1 MNPHDRLRIDFT
13 EARQE
18 WRAFAYIMQV
28 HENHYAKRAGVAGI
42 RARARYF
49 DTIGAT
55 IGQANFYRGIQM
67 SLEFVKEQLS
77 DFISSS
83 EPEVMAIQGEWG
95 IGKTYTWNTFLKE
108 NKDNIL
114 FNRYSYVSLFGINSL
129 DSLKYSIFENTIT
142 KEYIG
147 NKPDLETATTNATG
161 IVEMFSRK
169 AAGLLKEVPIV
180 KNFASTL
187 ESMSFMTVTK
197 MIVVIDDLERRGKNL
212 EVKDVL
218 GLVSLLKEQKDC
230 KVVLL
235 LNNGSNGMGDYS
247 TYKEKVIDREITYN
261 PTPEECASIAYSN
274 DVNVYNL
281 LSKHTISLGI
291 KNIRIL
297 KKIERFI
304 LTLIPKV
311 NGDIETIS
319 NEVAHS
325 LTLYCWSHY
334 AFSPDGDVPSLEYIG
349 NIKNIYMYDDKEE
362 GQRKRWRNTLL
373 KYGYKKTNELDEI
386 LIDIVKYGYIDT
398 NRFQIQVGIRND
410 EIIRDNKRGSLFKA
424 WQYFHNSF
432 DDNQSEVVEKLYR
445 AVLDGMK
452 YVTPSELDS
461 VVGLFRDFGE
471 NIKATELINSFI
483 DYSNDA
489 LNEYVQSI
497 YMNVHPVK
505 DAELLLR
512 IKEYSAS
519 RDMEDSIEDVLTK
532 LSGQNGWSDRHEVT
546 LDSASED
553 DYYKL
558 FKDVI
563 LKGGDSIIATAL
575 KFGSYSNGS
584 DRMNRIGEKAKN
596 ALIRIGNESS
606 INKIRVKRYL

>member
-1 MNPHDRLRIDFT
+1 
-13 EARQE
+13 
-18 WRAFAYIMQV
+18 
-28 HENHYAKRAGVAGI
+28 
-42 RARARYF
+42 
-49 DTIGAT
+49 
-55 IGQANFYRGIQM
+55 M

-77 DFISSS
+77 DFISSE

-95 IGKTYTWNTFLKE
+95 IGKTYTWNTFLKD
-108 NKDNIL
+108 NKASIL

-142 KEYIG
+142 REYIG

-169 AAGLLKEVPIV
+169 VAGVLKEVPVV
-180 KNFASTL
+180 KNFTSTL
-187 ESMSFMTVTK
+187 EIMSFMTVAK

-235 LNNGSNGMGDYS
+235 LNNGSNGMEDYS

-274 DVNVYNL
+274 DTNLYNL

-304 LTLIPKV
+304 LALMPKI
-311 NGDIETIS
+311 NGDAETIL

-334 AFSPDGDVPSLEYIG
+334 AFSPDGNVPSLEYIS
-349 NIKNIYMYDDKEE
+349 NIKNIYIYDKEE
-362 GQRKRWRNTLL
+362 GKEKNWLNTLL
-373 KYGYKKTNELDEI
+373 KYGYKNTNKLDEV
-386 LIDIVKYGYIDT
+386 LIDMVKYGYIDT
-398 NRFQIQVGIRND
+398 NRFQIQVSVRND
-410 EIIRDNKRGSLFKA
+410 EIIRDNKRGSLFEA

-432 DDNQSEVVEKLYR
+432 DDNQIEVVEKLYQ

-452 YVTPSELDS
+452 YVTPSDLDS
-461 VVGLFRDFGE
+461 VVGLFRDFDE
-471 NIKATELINSFI
+471 NIKAAELIDNFI
-483 DYSNDA
+483 KYANDA

-505 DAELLLR
+505 DAELLLK
-512 IKEYSAS
+512 IKEYSLS
-519 RDMEDSIEDVLTK
+519 RDMEDSIGDVLTK
-532 LSGQNGWSDRHEVT
+532 LSGQNGWSDRHEVI

-558 FKDVI
+558 FKDII
-563 LKGGDSIIATAL
+563 LDGGDSIIATAL
-575 KFGSYSNGS
+575 KFGNYSNGS

>member
-1 MNPHDRLRIDFT
+1 
-13 EARQE
+13 
-18 WRAFAYIMQV
+18 
-28 HENHYAKRAGVAGI
+28 
-42 RARARYF
+42 
-49 DTIGAT
+49 
-55 IGQANFYRGIQM
+55 M

-77 DFISSS
+77 DFISSK

-95 IGKTYTWNTFLKE
+95 IGKTYTWNTFLKD
-108 NKDNIL
+108 NKASIL

-142 KEYIG
+142 SEYIG

-169 AAGLLKEVPIV
+169 VAGVLKEVPVV
-180 KNFASTL
+180 KNFTSTL
-187 ESMSFMTVTK
+187 ETMSFMTVTK

-235 LNNGSNGMGDYS
+235 LNNGSNGMEDYS

-274 DVNVYNL
+274 DINLYKL
-281 LSKHTISLGI
+281 LSRHTISLGI

-304 LTLIPKV
+304 LALIPKI
-311 NGDIETIS
+311 NGDVETIS

-334 AFSPDGDVPSLEYIG
+334 AFSTDGDVPSLEYIS
-349 NIKNIYMYDDKEE
+349 NIKNIYMYDEEE
-362 GQRKRWRNTLL
+362 GEEKRWINTLL
-373 KYGYKKTNELDEI
+373 KYGYKKTNELDEV
-386 LIDIVKYGYIDT
+386 LIDMVKYGYIDT
-398 NRFQIQVGIRND
+398 NRFQIQVGIRNN
-410 EIIRDNKRGSLFKA
+410 EIVRDNKRGSLFEA

-432 DDNQSEVVEKLYR
+432 DDNQTEVVEKLYQ
-445 AVLDGMK
+445 AVLDGMA
-452 YVTPSELDS
+452 YVTPSDLDS
-461 VVGLFRDFGE
+461 VVGLFRDFDE
-471 NIKATELINSFI
+471 NIKATELIDSFI
-483 DYSNDA
+483 NYANNG

-505 DAELLLR
+505 DAELLLK
-512 IKEYSAS
+512 IKEYSVS
-519 RDMEDSIEDVLTK
+519 RDMEDSIGDVLIK

-558 FKDVI
+558 FKDII
-563 LKGGDSIIATAL
+563 LDGGDSIIATAL
-575 KFGSYSNGS
+575 KFGNYSNGS

-596 ALIRIGNESS
+596 ALKRIGSESS

>member
-1 MNPHDRLRIDFT
+1 
-13 EARQE
+13 
-18 WRAFAYIMQV
+18 
-28 HENHYAKRAGVAGI
+28 
-42 RARARYF
+42 
-49 DTIGAT
+49 
-55 IGQANFYRGIQM
+55 M

-77 DFISSS
+77 DFISSE

-95 IGKTYTWNTFLKE
+95 IGKTYTWNTFLKD
-108 NKDNIL
+108 NKASIL

-142 KEYIG
+142 REYIG

-169 AAGLLKEVPIV
+169 VAGVLKEVPVV
-180 KNFASTL
+180 KNFTSTL
-187 ESMSFMTVTK
+187 EIMSFMTVAK

-235 LNNGSNGMGDYS
+235 LNNGSNGMEDYS

-261 PTPEECASIAYSN
+261 PTPEECASIAYGN
-274 DVNVYNL
+274 DINLYNL

-304 LTLIPKV
+304 LALMPKI
-311 NGDIETIS
+311 NGDAETIL

-334 AFSPDGDVPSLEYIG
+334 AFSPDGNVPSLEYIS
-349 NIKNIYMYDDKEE
+349 NIKNIYIYDKEE
-362 GQRKRWRNTLL
+362 GKEKNWLNTLL
-373 KYGYKKTNELDEI
+373 KYGYKNTNNLDEV
-386 LIDIVKYGYIDT
+386 LIDMVKYGYIDT
-398 NRFQIQVGIRND
+398 NRFQIQVSVRND
-410 EIIRDNKRGSLFKA
+410 EIIRDNKRGSLFEA

-432 DDNQSEVVEKLYR
+432 DDNQIEVVEKLYQ

-452 YVTPSELDS
+452 YVTPSDLDS
-461 VVGLFRDFGE
+461 VVGLFRDFDE
-471 NIKATELINSFI
+471 NIKAAELIDNFI
-483 DYSNDA
+483 KYANDA

-505 DAELLLR
+505 DAELLLK
-512 IKEYSAS
+512 IKEYSLS
-519 RDMEDSIEDVLTK
+519 RDMEDSIGDVLTK
-532 LSGQNGWSDRHEVT
+532 LSGQNGWSDRHEVI

-558 FKDVI
+558 FKDII
-563 LKGGDSIIATAL
+563 LDGGDSIIATAL
-575 KFGSYSNGS
+575 KFGNYSNGS

>member
-1 MNPHDRLRIDFT
+1 
-13 EARQE
+13 
-18 WRAFAYIMQV
+18 
-28 HENHYAKRAGVAGI
+28 
-42 RARARYF
+42 
-49 DTIGAT
+49 
-55 IGQANFYRGIQM
+55 M
-67 SLEFVKEQLS
+67 SLEFVKGQLS
-77 DFISSS
+77 DFISSE

-95 IGKTYTWNTFLKE
+95 IGKTYTWNTFLKD
-108 NKDNIL
+108 NKARIL

-142 KEYIG
+142 REYIG

-169 AAGLLKEVPIV
+169 VAGVLKEVPVV
-180 KNFASTL
+180 KNFTSTL
-187 ESMSFMTVTK
+187 EIMSFMTVAK

-235 LNNGSNGMGDYS
+235 LNNGSNGMEDYS

-261 PTPEECASIAYSN
+261 PTPEECASIAYNN
-274 DVNVYNL
+274 DINLYNL

-304 LTLIPKV
+304 LALMPKI
-311 NGDIETIS
+311 NGDAETIS

-334 AFSPDGDVPSLEYIG
+334 AFSPDGNVPSLEYIS
-349 NIKNIYMYDDKEE
+349 NIKNIYIYDKEE
-362 GQRKRWRNTLL
+362 GKEKNWLNTLL
-373 KYGYKKTNELDEI
+373 KYGYKNTNKLDEV
-386 LIDIVKYGYIDT
+386 LIDMVKYGYIDT
-398 NRFQIQVGIRND
+398 NRFQIQVGVRND
-410 EIIRDNKRGSLFKA
+410 EIIRDNKRGSLFEA

-432 DDNQSEVVEKLYR
+432 DDNQIEVVEKLYQ

-452 YVTPSELDS
+452 YVTPSDLDS
-461 VVGLFRDFGE
+461 VVGLFRDFDE
-471 NIKATELINSFI
+471 NIKAAELIDNFI
-483 DYSNDA
+483 KYANNA

-505 DAELLLR
+505 DAELLLK
-512 IKEYSAS
+512 IKEYSLG
-519 RDMEDSIEDVLTK
+519 RDMEDSIGDVLTK
-532 LSGQNGWSDRHEVT
+532 LSGQNGWSDRHEVI

-558 FKDVI
+558 FKDII
-563 LKGGDSIIATAL
+563 LDGGDSIIATAL
-575 KFGSYSNGS
+575 KFGNYSNGS

>member
-1 MNPHDRLRIDFT
+1 
-13 EARQE
+13 
-18 WRAFAYIMQV
+18 
-28 HENHYAKRAGVAGI
+28 
-42 RARARYF
+42 
-49 DTIGAT
+49 
-55 IGQANFYRGIQM
+55 M
-67 SLEFVKEQLS
+67 SLEFVKGQLS
-77 DFISSS
+77 DFISSE

-95 IGKTYTWNTFLKE
+95 IGKTYTWNTFLKD
-108 NKDNIL
+108 NKARIL

-142 KEYIG
+142 REYIG

-169 AAGLLKEVPIV
+169 VAGVLKEVPVV
-180 KNFASTL
+180 KNFTSTL
-187 ESMSFMTVTK
+187 EIMSFMTVAK

-235 LNNGSNGMGDYS
+235 LNNGSNGMEDYS

-261 PTPEECASIAYSN
+261 PTPEECASIAYNN
-274 DVNVYNL
+274 DINLYNL

-304 LTLIPKV
+304 LALMPKI
-311 NGDIETIS
+311 NGDAETIS

-334 AFSPDGDVPSLEYIG
+334 TFSPDGNVPSLEYIS
-349 NIKNIYMYDDKEE
+349 NIKNIYIYDKEE
-362 GQRKRWRNTLL
+362 GKEKNWLNTLL
-373 KYGYKKTNELDEI
+373 KYGYKNTNKLDEV
-386 LIDIVKYGYIDT
+386 LIDMVKYGYIDT
-398 NRFQIQVGIRND
+398 NRFQIQVGVRND
-410 EIIRDNKRGSLFKA
+410 EIIRDNKRGSLFEA

-432 DDNQSEVVEKLYR
+432 DDNQIEVVEKLYQ

-452 YVTPSELDS
+452 YVTPSDLDS
-461 VVGLFRDFGE
+461 VVGLFRDFDE
-471 NIKATELINSFI
+471 NIKAAELIDNFI
-483 DYSNDA
+483 KYANNA

-505 DAELLLR
+505 DAELLLK
-512 IKEYSAS
+512 IKEYSLG
-519 RDMEDSIEDVLTK
+519 RDMEDSIGDVLTK
-532 LSGQNGWSDRHEVT
+532 LSGQNGWSDRHEVI

-558 FKDVI
+558 FKDII
-563 LKGGDSIIATAL
+563 LDGGDSIIATAL
-575 KFGSYSNGS
+575 KFGNYSNGS

>member
-1 MNPHDRLRIDFT
+1 
-13 EARQE
+13 
-18 WRAFAYIMQV
+18 
-28 HENHYAKRAGVAGI
+28 
-42 RARARYF
+42 
-49 DTIGAT
+49 
-55 IGQANFYRGIQM
+55 M

-77 DFISSS
+77 DFISSE

-95 IGKTYTWNTFLKE
+95 IGKTYTWNTFLKD
-108 NKDNIL
+108 NKASIL

-142 KEYIG
+142 REYIG

-169 AAGLLKEVPIV
+169 VAGVLKEVPVV
-180 KNFASTL
+180 KNFTSTL
-187 ESMSFMTVTK
+187 EIMSFMTVAK

-235 LNNGSNGMGDYS
+235 LNNGSNGMEDYS

-261 PTPEECASIAYSN
+261 PTPEECASIAYNN
-274 DVNVYNL
+274 DINLYNL

-304 LTLIPKV
+304 LALMPKI
-311 NGDIETIS
+311 NGDAETIS

-334 AFSPDGDVPSLEYIG
+334 AFSPDGNVPSLEYIS
-349 NIKNIYMYDDKEE
+349 NIKNIYIYDKEE
-362 GQRKRWRNTLL
+362 GKEKNWLNTLL
-373 KYGYKKTNELDEI
+373 KYGYKNTNKLDEV
-386 LIDIVKYGYIDT
+386 LIDMVKYGYIDT
-398 NRFQIQVGIRND
+398 NRFQIQVGVRND
-410 EIIRDNKRGSLFKA
+410 EIIRDNKRGSLFEA

-432 DDNQSEVVEKLYR
+432 DDNQIEVVEKLYQ

-452 YVTPSELDS
+452 YVTPSDLDS
-461 VVGLFRDFGE
+461 VVGLFRDFDE
-471 NIKATELINSFI
+471 NIKAAELIDNFI
-483 DYSNDA
+483 KYANNA

-505 DAELLLR
+505 DAELLLK
-512 IKEYSAS
+512 IKEYSLS
-519 RDMEDSIEDVLTK
+519 RDMEDSIGDVLTK
-532 LSGQNGWSDRHEVT
+532 LSGQNGWSDRHEVI

-558 FKDVI
+558 FKDII
-563 LKGGDSIIATAL
+563 LDGGDSIIATAL
-575 KFGSYSNGS
+575 KFGNYSNGS